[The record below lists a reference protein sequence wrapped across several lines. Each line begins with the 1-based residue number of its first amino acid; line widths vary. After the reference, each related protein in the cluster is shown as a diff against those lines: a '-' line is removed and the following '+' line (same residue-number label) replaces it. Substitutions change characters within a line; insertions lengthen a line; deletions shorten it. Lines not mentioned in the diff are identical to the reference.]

1 MQHDTSVS
9 RGVVTKGRG
18 MTCRK
23 ECDDQSRRQQ
33 PVRAAV
39 AQPGHE
45 GCRGDAAEGFTILKS
60 ITTIQGIRE
69 HTRSMKATR
78 PSEGV
83 VLGLSKTFSKTNDLC
98 PGAILVWRAPART
111 LFASREIQKREVTR

>member
-1 MQHDTSVS
+1 
-9 RGVVTKGRG
+9 

-23 ECDDQSRRQQ
+23 QCDDQSRRQQ

-78 PSEGV
+78 PSESGA
-83 VLGLSKTFSKTNDLC
+83 LC
-98 PGAILVWRAPART
+98 WGRRKYFLKQMTCVPGPFLFGWTPCDV
-111 LFASREIQKREVTR
+111 FASREIQKQEVTR

>member
-1 MQHDTSVS
+1 
-9 RGVVTKGRG
+9 

-98 PGAILVWRAPART
+98 PGAILVWLAPART
-111 LFASREIQKREVTR
+111 CLQVAKSKNGT